1 MNLLCKR
8 ILSDHNYSLELPD
21 WLVYSK
27 DLGVFAE
34 AYEYHRG
41 GKYSCEL
48 SEIEYSEHYLIS
60 DRQIK
65 HILNFYY
72 ECCVGRDKTNVQ

>member
-27 DLGVFAE
+27 DLCVFAE

-41 GKYSCEL
+41 GKYSCEI
-48 SEIEYSEHYLIS
+48 SEAEYTDHYKIEDEE
-60 DRQIK
+60 IK
-65 HILNFYY
+65 QILNYY
-72 ECCVGRDKTNVQ
+72 HKYCIGENS